1 MLDFR
6 VSSHAHFDEA
16 CRKFAATHNV
26 KELANKAAI
35 KPQSSRIRFTTNS
48 TQNSRTS

>member
-26 KELANKAAI
+26 KE
-35 KPQSSRIRFTTNS
+35 
-48 TQNSRTS
+48 

>member
-26 KELANKAAI
+26 K
-35 KPQSSRIRFTTNS
+35 
-48 TQNSRTS
+48 